1 MTESNYWSPP
11 PVLLLL
17 SFPSDSSTGPPKP
30 RACRPQH
37 VALVN
42 VASFFW
48 CKTSLFKLHLIFFGH
63 FLLFNSP
70 GGWTGGE
77 NNLQHRVYVKQTS
90 KSKKTVNA
98 IYIKFT
104 PQKMHKMWKALF
116 ISQYFCSFTAWCG
129 DFSLKFFFFFLK
141 FCKCQCNKHFKRKK
155 EKHSIDLFF
164 SLKAITAT

>member
-17 SFPSDSSTGPPKP
+17 SFPSDSSMGPPKP
-30 RACRPQH
+30 HACRPQH

-42 VASFFW
+42 LASFFW
-48 CKTSLFKLHLIFFGH
+48 CKTSLFKLHLTFFGH

-77 NNLQHRVYVKQTS
+77 NNLQHRVYIKQMS

-116 ISQYFCSFTAWCG
+116 ISQYFCSFTAWYG
-129 DFSLKFFFFFLK
+129 DFSFKFFFFFFNSANVNATNVLK
-141 FCKCQCNKHFKRKK
+141 ERKK
-155 EKHSIDLFF
+155 STLSICF
-164 SLKAITAT
+164 SA